1 MASTFFENYVH
12 DIRVL
17 QSGSHCM
24 PTPSALLDT
33 VCVCVFGPGVG
44 GAGTAAGVG
53 GVGGA
58 GGVPALIPGAGEM
71 LCKSTLLVT

>member
-1 MASTFFENYVH
+1 
-12 DIRVL
+12 
-17 QSGSHCM
+17 M
-24 PTPSALLDT
+24 PYLTRC

-58 GGVPALIPGAGEM
+58 GGVPGLIPGAGEM
-71 LCKSTLLVT
+71 SCKSTLIDT